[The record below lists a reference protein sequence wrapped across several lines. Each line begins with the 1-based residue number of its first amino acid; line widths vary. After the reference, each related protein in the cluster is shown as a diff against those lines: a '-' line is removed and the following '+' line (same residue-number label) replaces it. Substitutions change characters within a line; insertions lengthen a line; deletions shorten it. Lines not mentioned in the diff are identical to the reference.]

1 LDSSNLYPLGYF
13 LHAVAVILDKLLW
26 AYMWVVIIRAL
37 LSWVRPDPYN
47 PIVRFINNLV
57 DPVTYRI
64 SRIIPTRVGMM
75 DLSPLI
81 LIVIIYFLQ
90 AFLVPVIDRT
100 GMLFR

>member
-1 LDSSNLYPLGYF
+1 VYALGYF
-13 LHAVAVILDKLLW
+13 LIAIAKLLGGLLW
-26 AYMWVVIIRAL
+26 AYMWIVIIRAV

-47 PIVRFINNLV
+47 PIVRFINGLV
-57 DPVTYRI
+57 DPVSYRI

-90 AFLVPVIDRT
+90 AFLVPVISET
-100 GMLFR
+100 GMRLLP

>member
-1 LDSSNLYPLGYF
+1 MYALGYF
-13 LHAVAVILDKLLW
+13 LIAIAKILGGLLW
-26 AYMWVVIIRAL
+26 AYMWIVIIRAL

-57 DPVTYRI
+57 DPVSYRI

-90 AFLVPVIDRT
+90 AFLVPVISET
-100 GMLFR
+100 GIRLLP